1 MNEPLADAER
11 WGLVELLS
19 GHDVVI
25 CAGSG
30 GVGKT
35 TTSAAL
41 GLAAARAGRRV
52 VVVTVDPARRLADA
66 LGLGSGGLGDEPVRI
81 ERVGPGELWAAML
94 DPRATFDRLIA
105 RHASPDQAERI
116 IANPFYQNM
125 ADALSGTHEYMA
137 AEKLHDL
144 AGDERFDLVVV
155 DTPPTRSALDFV
167 DAPTT
172 LTRFLDHRLYR
183 VLMAPTRRMTRA
195 VGVAT
200 GAFVRTVSKVVGASV
215 VEDAVEFFSAFEGLE
230 EGFRDR
236 AHEVADRFR
245 SPTTAFVL
253 VTAPRADALTEAR
266 WFAER
271 LEAEG
276 IDIRAVVANRVQPR
290 PMSGDPGR
298 FREVARSQAGTSL
311 GDLCATVIELCDGS
325 DSETALLADLVE
337 AIGGV
342 PLVTVPVL
350 DRDVADL
357 AGLEQIAAALYGTA

>member
-1 MNEPLADAER
+1 MSEALTD
-11 WGLVELLS
+11 LLR

-66 LGLGSGGLGDEPVRI
+66 LGLGPGGLGDEPVRI
-81 ERVGPGELWAAML
+81 EGIGPGELWAAML

-105 RHASPDQAERI
+105 RHADPDQAERI
-116 IANPFYQNM
+116 IANPFYRNM

-183 VLMAPTRRMTRA
+183 ILMAPTRRMTRA
-195 VGVAT
+195 VGVAA

-215 VEDAVEFFSAFEGLE
+215 VEDAIDFFSAFEGLE
-230 EGFRDR
+230 AGFRQR

-245 SPTTAFVL
+245 ADTTAFVL
-253 VTAPRADALTEAR
+253 VTAPRTDALGEAR

-271 LEAEG
+271 LGTEG
-276 IDIRAVVANRVQPR
+276 IEIRAVVANRVQPR
-290 PMSGDPGR
+290 PFLGDPRR
-298 FREVARSQAGTSL
+298 FRELARSRAGSDL
-311 GDLCATVIELCDGS
+311 GELCAAVVDQCDGADAES
-325 DSETALLADLVE
+325 HLLAELVSSV
-337 AIGGV
+337 GGV

-357 AGLEQIAAALYGTA
+357 SGLGQIAEALRTA